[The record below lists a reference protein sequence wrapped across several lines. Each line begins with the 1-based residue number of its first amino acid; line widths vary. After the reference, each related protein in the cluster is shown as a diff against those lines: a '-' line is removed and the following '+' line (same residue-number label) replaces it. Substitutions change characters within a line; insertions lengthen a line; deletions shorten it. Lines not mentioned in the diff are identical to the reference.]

1 MGKDIKNTDPR
12 EIGTGGLEGLQWR
25 PNPDDKKY
33 SYDYTLDNVP
43 SLKEFLETPSDSP
56 ETKRRVSE
64 GYSVGSMDTEG
75 IYAPDLYDSKYD
87 HEVKS
92 INELENLEDF
102 RAEKQPW
109 YEKFGNG
116 LAKMGIL
123 AKDTYLQTVGLG
135 FTSMFSDVE
144 GKESIWNNDLAEISY
159 QNMKE
164 MEKKFP
170 NYYTEEEREAYATG
184 KWTTMLDT
192 ANFWG
197 DHFLKNLGFTIG
209 AGAGA
214 MFSPQGF
221 AIGALSRIP
230 YMGRFL
236 ARALGTMYAA
246 AGESNVEAYH
256 AFKEFK
262 ESEFAKNSQ
271 AVEMELAKIRNKYSS
286 QLNELSKAKQYA
298 LSMLNSNISD
308 AEKNKLLTLLSEID
322 NKERYLTE
330 SLEQDYANYEN
341 TLKGVERDIEERAL
355 SVGNTTWAANF
366 ALLSVTE
373 FFSFGKFFDSGAMQR
388 TIRFAHNRAQ
398 DASKIGRRIAGQ
410 AVYDAVQE
418 GPIEE
423 MGQKFI
429 SESAKSAYSAD
440 SPDAYYEA
448 YNNEDAKIKIK
459 NWQKGMIEGFHQ
471 SYGSEAAWEEGF
483 IGAITGMMPGATSN
497 INGGTS
503 SDDTF
508 LGKNKKIGLRGGL
521 PGLIAEYVSTKNR
534 NKKLVDRVNSLL
546 EEYVD
551 TDGKVKNALAAHLHF
566 SEIMGGLSYT
576 DDTFSFK
583 NARDS
588 SDFSLIQ
595 AMSEA
600 GLVKN
605 LDEMLNVDY
614 STLSDEELSSLA
626 QQMGWE
632 DVTVGN
638 KKQSPIATK
647 EGKEA
652 FLKQLNQ
659 NKERMQEAY
668 SNYKESVEFIN
679 SNPKLRELSYDQK
692 TQLAWLHFK
701 ERAISNRQKQIN
713 DSIRTS
719 LTAIQSHIDDYIYTN
734 EASENKTT
742 QERIKDYKK
751 LKDIIENIIAGNP
764 IEIKDK
770 KEWISFLQKG
780 NVQKALSYNNK
791 SFKEGKEFIKG
802 LRDLVLLENLKNE
815 FKSSLDT
822 YLKNPN
828 TLVEETKKKEEKKQK
843 EEEDKKKKKI
853 LNAANS
859 ASVSSLTGLDE
870 EEEKT
875 VSQIVGTSVQEEDP
889 IGYAIRKKLEQA
901 KKAKKELK
909 TLDDIK
915 NTILKGDILQDER
928 DKIEGLFDIIEAA
941 FTNALNN
948 NKRNEFEDIGSSLWT
963 KFIKDLDS
971 LTNRTMSI
979 TEKQSLQ
986 NIIDAFVHTQEFKDS
1001 LPSNSNTQPNVT
1013 TTTGKNGSAV
1023 PSLPTKRKGN
1033 KKEKLEK
1040 GSNPFNEEEAEEERK
1055 NNQKNGGNKVEES
1068 AIKRNPDKKFNYWKT
1083 AITEYFLHLVKDKKT
1098 GEELWVKFTELI
1110 DNEKKYVTLEGKELN
1125 LKYTKEEIKW
1135 IKEVTKYLED
1145 QGCFSY
1151 LKNNNL
1157 KVGDKVTFF
1166 ADIKFAEKNNL
1177 IVRDKDGNI
1186 TDIPIFIKKGNQIIG
1201 VLPNKT
1207 FREKNA
1213 KQEYLDEWIADFLT
1227 QLNNKKKTDESLIS
1241 FEEGRTE
1248 VAEVLAGHLPYIKNY
1263 RRITE
1268 AFRQDDIKNMSIAIV
1283 GSNKDFILTDKGSN
1297 IKIRPYKGDKKPG
1310 KPFILMPI
1318 QSKEYTH
1325 MAVPMAMDT
1334 VNPVEGEV
1342 SLNGVLYDILNNL
1355 SGKESKLI
1363 FNVLNNIIFET
1374 IRVDFSKN
1382 GDISIKLD
1390 DGKTKSIL
1398 YEGDP
1403 TNISKIIESFKE
1415 ANLHF
1420 NVLLNGSDTRTINIF
1435 NSFSS
1440 ITRDTNYNKLVL
1452 NTAKTNV
1459 GTTQE
1464 NSDVMINSWY
1474 TLNPINDKGQQVTA
1488 SRPEHQT
1495 TIAPKQKT
1503 ITKANKKDRET
1514 ANNVNQKAEKE
1525 KNRKKS
1531 KTSKKEK
1538 NTNIPQPQVD
1548 TVKPENDNTTSE
1560 KSTIEKIKT
1569 KLEEAGFDMD
1579 EIDEEE
1585 FFDALEE
1592 DIENLWGLLSSTPDY
1607 EIIKLERLTTKSIE
1621 KFIDYLENK
1630 GKARVTTEGTK
1641 ETIDVEKEKAWFKEV
1656 FPNLDEDRIITTIDN
1671 FIRIR
1676 GNKYA
1681 YGMYKRGMITLS
1693 KIGASGTLYHE
1704 AFHFVFDLFVSQEEK
1719 ENIFDGARDKFKL
1732 RDYIRKEHED
1742 LEIEEQLAE
1751 AFRRYVQFEE
1761 TPIIGSLVHIF
1772 RQLKHFIQSFL
1783 GNEAYIDNLFY
1794 RINNAKIDTSEVQP
1808 SSSVVR
1814 LKEEPYTQEMLDIK
1828 AKAIADGTFMKA
1840 PNGNPSNLN
1849 ERQWIHVRTKAFKK
1863 WFGDWENDLRNAS
1876 KIVDENGEPK
1886 EVYHGGDAGITVFNK
1901 NNRISTGYL
1910 PTANVG
1916 FFFTDS
1922 KENANHYSKLRK
1934 SRFGNNTETYSV
1946 FLNIKNPLYFDTIH
1960 DFREYMIEEPYKG
1973 YNEDGDIISKR
1984 QIPNEFDGIYVKQVN
1999 QSDLAKEIVAFNP
2012 NQIKS
2017 ATDNIGTYDE
2027 SNDDIRYREVEDEK
2041 SFWDNLVKN
2050 AGINLI
2056 KLNNKAVKLV
2066 VNSVTKS
2073 YGQGKRK
2080 VGYYDNNSNFTFPNK
2095 KEMQKVFDNK
2105 KYLFEENNSIKLFST
2120 SKYIYAIEIN
2130 KEGQVKPLLCLERD
2144 SAEATALKLINKNL
2158 TTSSINNTIGI
2169 TVNSEDSYFKS
2180 ISDNYGKSDSSESE
2194 LSKNTTIKNFI
2205 ILNSEEFEQTLK
2217 KFQNSEYQDF
2227 KFKNIVFSPEQ
2238 IEKLLRFS
2246 SKEAKKNNNYFFYEI
2261 LNTSI
2266 KNLRNSNDYKLVQQY
2281 LEDLYKVLKDS
2292 DVKIVSDILFSIRYT
2307 LTKYYNNFSSRT
2319 EFDKNLL
2326 KYLIKF
2332 SEFYTETYSDEI
2344 DELFQVNTIKHLKV
2358 EDLKNISNDT
2368 IKQTIVER
2376 KIEDILSLYMKED
2389 YYLDFSENNKII
2401 SNSELIDF
2409 LNVTPDLYNLVY
2421 HINLPLFQV
2430 SQLAKKYSDRIYN
2443 EFDVAAE
2450 FDAGTPNWSSVWE
2463 GLIENHNN
2471 VVVIDMFNSLKNYIF
2486 EIMERSNWTSEYI
2499 DSLLAPLKEGIE
2511 VLKSRLGVNISEE
2524 EVERLELSGV
2534 RNIDMDV
2541 LKAHVVYG
2549 SPLINPSIAIIN
2561 PNISTHKGYGDI
2573 TLLMSNTLI
2582 ENYDATLYPEDAYTP
2597 AFSNQRDL
2605 GKAYRAGQISANEA
2619 SAALKKLKNYSDV
2632 KSISLRE
2639 YKKYL
2644 ISLKKNLN
2652 HNKESYAELKI
2663 NENVNFYDGVI
2674 GVLAPKSKK
2683 ESIEKLKLQDFNI
2696 PIYYYEDIE
2705 DDYTVTRQNQINAFV
2720 RAYKQNKQKVRLQND
2735 NGVTK
2740 GFTKDGEIFINKDS
2754 SDSTTCVHEYTHLWV
2769 DALRKSNPELYQRGM
2784 LLAKE
2789 NVELWNQIVGDN
2801 YYGNKWADLD
2811 IADFEHEVFSEVTAR
2826 LTSKEANNVF
2836 NSIKNKSLIKA
2847 LKQWI
2852 SDFAE
2857 FIKDTFTSWTK
2868 DEANKISN
2876 EEFFKMPI
2884 RDLYKGI
2891 NPNTIEDST
2900 ENKEEQLS
2908 AEDKSKLEKQKIR
2921 NFRINKLEY
2930 FNLSLEDLQYL
2941 EERGISKEEYNS
2953 MEMLEK
2959 EIVMKCR

>member
-1 MGKDIKNTDPR
+1 MEKDIKNTDPR
-12 EIGTGGLEGLQWR
+12 EIGTGGLEGLQWK
-25 PNPDDKKY
+25 PNSTENKY

-221 AIGALSRIP
+221 AIGALSTIP
-230 YMGRFL
+230 YLRGAGRFL

-256 AFKEFK
+256 AYKEFK

-298 LSMLNSNISD
+298 LSMLNSNISNT
-308 AEKNKLLTLLSEID
+308 ERNKVLTLLSEID

-330 SLEQDYANYEN
+330 ALEQDYTNYEN
-341 TLKGVERDIEERAL
+341 TLKGIERDIEERAL

-388 TIRFAHNRAQ
+388 TIRFANNRAQ
-398 DASKIGRRIAGQ
+398 DASKVGRRIAGQ

-483 IGAITGMMPGATSN
+483 IGAITGMMPGATSS

-508 LGKNKKIGLRGGL
+508 LGKNKKVGLRGGL

-626 QQMGWE
+626 QQMSWE

-679 SNPKLRELSYDQK
+679 SNPKLRDLSYDQK

-719 LTAIQSHIDDYIYTN
+719 LTAIQSHIDDYISTN

-751 LKDIIENIIAGNP
+751 LKEIIENIIAGNS

-843 EEEDKKKKKI
+843 EEEDKKKKEV

-859 ASVSSLTGLDE
+859 ASVSSLTDLDE

-875 VSQIVGTSVQEEDP
+875 VSQIVGDAIDKDDSFRD
-889 IGYAIRKKLEQA
+889 AIRMKLEEA
-901 KKAKKELK
+901 KKAKRDLK
-909 TLDDIK
+909 TLEDIK
-915 NTILKGDILQDER
+915 NAILEGDVFSQD
-928 DKIEGLFDIIEAA
+928 DIDAIESIFEYIGVGYNEALDS
-941 FTNALNN
+941 NR
-948 NKRNEFEDIGSSLWT
+948 KKEFEDIESPLWKSIEDGYKQVSGKT
-963 KFIKDLDS
+963 HTDS
-971 LTNRTMSI
+971 QRQLY
-979 TEKQSLQ
+979 Q
-986 NIIDAFVHTQEFKDS
+986 NIIDKFKETQEFKNS

-1013 TTTGKNGSAV
+1013 TTTGKDGSAE
-1023 PSLPTKRKGN
+1023 PSLSTKRKSN
-1033 KKEKLEK
+1033 KKEELRKD
-1040 GSNPFNEEEAEEERK
+1040 SNPFNEEDAEEERK
-1055 NNQKNGGNKVEES
+1055 NNQKNGGNKAEES
-1068 AIKRNPDKKFNYWKT
+1068 DIRRNPDGFFNYWKT
-1083 AITEYFLHLVKDKKT
+1083 AITEYYLRRVKDKKT
-1098 GEELWVKFTELI
+1098 REELWIKFTELI
-1110 DNEKKYVTLEGKELN
+1110 DNEKKYTTLEGKELN

-1166 ADIKFAEKNNL
+1166 ADLKFAEEKGL

-1207 FREKNA
+1207 FREINA
-1213 KQEYLDEWIADFLT
+1213 EQAYLDEWIADFLNE
-1227 QLNNKKKTDESLIS
+1227 LNTKSKNSTEGLIS
-1241 FEEGRTE
+1241 FEKGGTE
-1248 VAEVLAGHLPYIKNY
+1248 VAEVLAGHLPYIKTY

-1268 AFRQDDIKNMSIAIV
+1268 AFRQDDINNMSIAIM
-1283 GSNKDFILTDKGSN
+1283 GSYGDFMLTDNNSN
-1297 IKIRPYKGDKKPG
+1297 IKIRPYMGDKKSG

-1334 VNPVEGEV
+1334 VNPIEGEV

-1355 SGKESKLI
+1355 SGKKIDLI
-1363 FNVLNNIIFET
+1363 FRALNNIIFET
-1374 IRVDFSKN
+1374 IRVNFEN
-1382 GDISIKLD
+1382 GGIHIELD
-1390 DGKTKSIL
+1390 DGKNRSTI

-1403 TNISKIIESFKE
+1403 TNVSKIIESFKE

-1420 NVLLNGSDTRTINIF
+1420 NVLLNGNDARTKNIF

-1459 GTTQE
+1459 GTSQE

-1474 TLNPINDKGQQVTA
+1474 TLNPINGKGQQVTA

-1503 ITKANKKDRET
+1503 TTKANKKDRQT
-1514 ANNVNQKAEKE
+1514 VDNINQKAEKE

-1538 NTNIPQPQVD
+1538 NANISQPQVD
-1548 TVKPENDNTTSE
+1548 TVNPGNNNTSSVE
-1560 KSTIEKIKT
+1560 STLEKIKT

-1592 DIENLWGLLSSTPDY
+1592 DIENLWGLLNNTPNY
-1607 EIIKLERLTTKSIE
+1607 EIINLERLTTKSI
-1621 KFIDYLENK
+1621 KRFIDYLENK
-1630 GKARVTTEGTK
+1630 GKARVITEGTK
-1641 ETIDVEKEKAWFKEV
+1641 ETIDVEKEKAWFKKV
-1656 FPNLDEDRIITTIDN
+1656 FPNLDDDRIITTIDN

-1719 ENIFDGARDKFKL
+1719 ENIFDEARDKFKL

-1761 TPIIGSLVHIF
+1761 TPIIGSLVHVF
-1772 RQLKHFIQSFL
+1772 RQLKYFIQSFL

-1828 AKAIADGTFMKA
+1828 AKAIVDGTFMKA
-1840 PNGNPSNLN
+1840 PNGKPSNLN
-1849 ERQWIHVRTKAFKK
+1849 ERQWLHVRTKAFKK
-1863 WFGDWENDLRNAS
+1863 WFGDWTKITQNEDGTWNIPDDVS
-1876 KIVDENGEPK
+1876 KVIDIETGEPLV
-1886 EVYHGGDAGITVFNK
+1886 VYHGTPVGNFTIFKNGKYQATNGGNFAVGTFTTTDLNSARRYSGDRFEAPKVKSTEEYKKQNFIEKILKNPLKKIPNSDRASEYSPRLNSDANNFDAITNDVQD
-1901 NNRISTGYL
+1901 NNRGMFKSS
-1910 PTANVG
+1910 V
-1916 FFFTDS
+1916 
-1922 KENANHYSKLRK
+1922 YSL
-1934 SRFGNNTETYSV
+1934 FV
-1946 FLNIKNPLYFDTIH
+1946 NIKNPKIVDYNGNYWSSSPEEVIHKYWVRVQNMWTEEKAEYIEVDSLEAARQYIENYKSNFKEFKNFTVPEESRTRDKILSTANYGDSIEDYGGWRKDTGEFISV
-1960 DFREYMIEEPYKG
+1960 RIMKRTTPKTVNGLAYTAEQQG
-1973 YNEDGDIISKR
+1973 YDGLIVFNIQDANMPETGNNYPIDEF
-1984 QIPNEFDGIYVKQVN
+1984 IP
-1999 QSDLAKEIVAFNP
+1999 FNP

-2027 SNDDIRYREVEDEK
+2027 SNDDIRYLMAGETGAYELDIESVKNDAAEAMVRL
-2041 SFWDNLVKN
+2041 DNLEI
-2050 AGINLI
+2050 AIL
-2056 KLNNKAVKLV
+2056 L
-2066 VNSVTKS
+2066 
-2073 YGQGKRK
+2073 
-2080 VGYYDNNSNFTFPNK
+2080 
-2095 KEMQKVFDNK
+2095 E
-2105 KYLFEENNSIKLFST
+2105 EENKEASEIKRATGWERGLDGQWRYEIDDFQVNIDLLLE
-2120 SKYIYAIEIN
+2120 KYE
-2130 KEGQVKPLLCLERD
+2130 
-2144 SAEATALKLINKNL
+2144 
-2158 TTSSINNTIGI
+2158 
-2169 TVNSEDSYFKS
+2169 
-2180 ISDNYGKSDSSESE
+2180 
-2194 LSKNTTIKNFI
+2194 
-2205 ILNSEEFEQTLK
+2205 
-2217 KFQNSEYQDF
+2217 EYQ
-2227 KFKNIVFSPEQ
+2227 KNVKENPE
-2238 IEKLLRFS
+2238 S
-2246 SKEAKKNNNYFFYEI
+2246 SKEPFTVY
-2261 LNTSI
+2261 
-2266 KNLRNSNDYKLVQQY
+2266 V
-2281 LEDLYKVLKDS
+2281 
-2292 DVKIVSDILFSIRYT
+2292 
-2307 LTKYYNNFSSRT
+2307 
-2319 EFDKNLL
+2319 
-2326 KYLIKF
+2326 
-2332 SEFYTETYSDEI
+2332 
-2344 DELFQVNTIKHLKV
+2344 
-2358 EDLKNISNDT
+2358 
-2368 IKQTIVER
+2368 
-2376 KIEDILSLYMKED
+2376 EDILSGENILA
-2389 YYLDFSENNKII
+2389 YYDFKVAYNTLSNMSLVFENM
-2401 SNSELIDF
+2401 EEGTRGY
-2409 LNVTPDLYNLVY
+2409 V
-2421 HINLPLFQV
+2421 
-2430 SQLAKKYSDRIYN
+2430 LAKQSVIHLNKSILTMDKESLRKDLNRTIAHETQHLIQDVEGFSPGGNTRIAIKTSKAKR
-2443 EFDVAAE
+2443 E
-2450 FDAGTPNWSSVWE
+2450 
-2463 GLIENHNN
+2463 IEAYEKWRETVENTYK
-2471 VVVIDMFNSLKNYIF
+2471 V
-2486 EIMERSNWTSEYI
+2486 
-2499 DSLLAPLKEGIE
+2499 
-2511 VLKSRLGVNISEE
+2511 ISE
-2524 EVERLELSGV
+2524 R
-2534 RNIDMDV
+2534 
-2541 LKAHVVYG
+2541 Y
-2549 SPLINPSIAIIN
+2549 
-2561 PNISTHKGYGDI
+2561 
-2573 TLLMSNTLI
+2573 
-2582 ENYDATLYPEDAYTP
+2582 
-2597 AFSNQRDL
+2597 
-2605 GKAYRAGQISANEA
+2605 
-2619 SAALKKLKNYSDV
+2619 
-2632 KSISLRE
+2632 
-2639 YKKYL
+2639 
-2644 ISLKKNLN
+2644 
-2652 HNKESYAELKI
+2652 NKESESVKNDSSLSTKERKKRLREIYSKIEKEEVDKSKNAYKEAKEKGGLVIGEDVYRLSDYSYYYHLAGEAEARAVSNRMNLSFMERRESLLKSEVYKEVKKEHI
-2663 NENVNFYDGVI
+2663 HFIESSIEALDKLENSIEGKNNISAFEENEN
-2674 GVLAPKSKK
+2674 S
-2683 ESIEKLKLQDFNI
+2683 
-2696 PIYYYEDIE
+2696 
-2705 DDYTVTRQNQINAFV
+2705 
-2720 RAYKQNKQKVRLQND
+2720 
-2735 NGVTK
+2735 
-2740 GFTKDGEIFINKDS
+2740 
-2754 SDSTTCVHEYTHLWV
+2754 
-2769 DALRKSNPELYQRGM
+2769 
-2784 LLAKE
+2784 
-2789 NVELWNQIVGDN
+2789 
-2801 YYGNKWADLD
+2801 
-2811 IADFEHEVFSEVTAR
+2811 
-2826 LTSKEANNVF
+2826 
-2836 NSIKNKSLIKA
+2836 
-2847 LKQWI
+2847 
-2852 SDFAE
+2852 
-2857 FIKDTFTSWTK
+2857 
-2868 DEANKISN
+2868 
-2876 EEFFKMPI
+2876 
-2884 RDLYKGI
+2884 
-2891 NPNTIEDST
+2891 ST

-2930 FNLSLEDLQYL
+2930 SNLSLEDLQYL

>member
-1 MGKDIKNTDPR
+1 MEKDIKNTDPR
-12 EIGTGGLEGLQWR
+12 EIGTGGLEGLQWK
-25 PNPDDKKY
+25 PNSTENKY

-221 AIGALSRIP
+221 AIGALSTIP
-230 YMGRFL
+230 HLRGVGRFL

-256 AFKEFK
+256 AYKEFK

-298 LSMLNSNISD
+298 LSMLNSNISNT
-308 AEKNKLLTLLSEID
+308 ERNKVLTLLSEID

-330 SLEQDYANYEN
+330 ALEQDYTNYEN
-341 TLKGVERDIEERAL
+341 TLKGIERGIEERAL

-388 TIRFAHNRAQ
+388 TIRFANNRAQ
-398 DASKIGRRIAGQ
+398 DASKVGRRIAGQ
-410 AVYDAVQE
+410 AVYDAIQE

-483 IGAITGMMPGATSN
+483 IGAITGMMPGATSS

-508 LGKNKKIGLRGGL
+508 LGKNKKVGLRGGL

-551 TDGKVKNALAAHLHF
+551 TNGKVKNALAAHLHF

-679 SNPKLRELSYDQK
+679 SNPKLRDLSYDQK

-719 LTAIQSHIDDYIYTN
+719 LTAIQSHIDDYISTN

-751 LKDIIENIIAGNP
+751 LKEIIENIIAGNP

-843 EEEDKKKKKI
+843 EEEDKKKKEV

-859 ASVSSLTGLDE
+859 ASVSSLTDLDE
-870 EEEKT
+870 EEGKT
-875 VSQIVGTSVQEEDP
+875 VSQIVEDAIDKDDP
-889 IGYAIRKKLEQA
+889 LGDAIRLKLKEA
-901 KKAKKELK
+901 AKAKKELK
-909 TLDDIK
+909 TLKDIK
-915 NTILKGDILQDER
+915 NAILEGDAFSKNEVDE
-928 DKIEGLFDIIEAA
+928 IESIFEHIGVGYNEALDS
-941 FTNALNN
+941 NR
-948 NKRNEFEDIGSSLWT
+948 KKEFEDIDSPLWKSIEDAYKQVSGKT
-963 KFIKDLDS
+963 LTDS
-971 LTNRTMSI
+971 QRQLY
-979 TEKQSLQ
+979 Q
-986 NIIDAFVHTQEFKDS
+986 NIIDKFKETQEFKNS
-1001 LPSNSNTQPNVT
+1001 LPSNSNTQPNIT
-1013 TTTGKNGSAV
+1013 TTTGKDGSAE
-1023 PSLPTKRKGN
+1023 PSLPTKRKSN
-1033 KKEKLEK
+1033 KKEEFRKD
-1040 GSNPFNEEEAEEERK
+1040 SNPFNEEDAEEERK
-1055 NNQKNGGNKVEES
+1055 NNQKKGGNNAEES
-1068 AIKRNPDKKFNYWKT
+1068 AIRRNPDGFFNYWKT
-1083 AITEYFLHLVKDKKT
+1083 AITEYYLRRVKDKTT
-1098 GEELWVKFTELI
+1098 GEELWIKFTEFI
-1110 DNEKKYVTLEGKELN
+1110 DNEKKYTTLEGKELN
-1125 LKYTKEEIKW
+1125 LKYTKKEVEW
-1135 IKEVTKYLED
+1135 IKKVTKYLED

-1157 KVGDKVTFF
+1157 KVRDKVTFF
-1166 ADIKFAEKNNL
+1166 ADVKFAKEKDL

-1207 FREKNA
+1207 FRELNA
-1213 KQEYLDEWIADFLT
+1213 KQEYLDEWIADFLNE
-1227 QLNNKKKTDESLIS
+1227 LNTKSNKSTDGLIS
-1241 FEEGRTE
+1241 FEKEGTE
-1248 VAEVLAGHLPYIKNY
+1248 VAEVLTGHLPYIKTY

-1268 AFRQDDIKNMSIAIV
+1268 AFRQDDINNMSIAIV
-1283 GSNKDFILTDKGSN
+1283 GRNGDFILTDKGSN
-1297 IKIRPYKGDKKPG
+1297 IKIRPYMGDKNPG

-1334 VNPVEGEV
+1334 VNPIEGEV
-1342 SLNGVLYDILNNL
+1342 SLNGVLYDIINNL

-1374 IRVDFSKN
+1374 IRVNFEN
-1382 GDISIKLD
+1382 GGIHIELD
-1390 DGKTKSIL
+1390 DGKNRSTIYK
-1398 YEGDP
+1398 GDP
-1403 TNISKIIESFKE
+1403 TNVSKIIESFKE

-1420 NVLLNGSDTRTINIF
+1420 NVLLNGNDARTKNIF

-1459 GTTQE
+1459 GTSQE

-1474 TLNPINDKGQQVTA
+1474 TLNPINGKGQQVTA

-1503 ITKANKKDRET
+1503 TTKANKKDRQT
-1514 ANNVNQKAEKE
+1514 VDNINQKTEKE

-1538 NTNIPQPQVD
+1538 NANISQPQVD
-1548 TVKPENDNTTSE
+1548 TANPENNNTSSVE
-1560 KSTIEKIKT
+1560 STIEKIKT

-1592 DIENLWGLLSSTPDY
+1592 DIENLCGLLNNTPNY
-1607 EIIKLERLTTKSIE
+1607 EIIQLERLTTKSIK

-1656 FPNLDEDRIITTIDN
+1656 FPNLDDDRIVTTIDN

-1719 ENIFDGARDKFKL
+1719 ENIFDEARDKFKL

-1828 AKAIADGTFMKA
+1828 TKAIADGTFMKA
-1840 PNGNPSNLN
+1840 PNGKPSNLN
-1849 ERQWIHVRTKAFKK
+1849 ERQWLHVRTKAFKK
-1863 WFGDWENDLRNAS
+1863 WFGDWLNNPFAKNVNIDSGSFNPDNVDGAGYRPEFIFRQNGKYVGSFHFEEYIIGREGEVENNTPYLTFPEVGWGLSIEPEFRGKGLGKAMYYEAAKFAARKGKTLRSAS
-1876 KIVDENGEPK
+1876 LDSVSESAKRVWNSLVKSGYATIEDNHYIFNNDKLNFSKVVDENGEPLK
-1886 EVYHGGDAGITVFNK
+1886 VYHATKANFNIFDSSYAG
-1901 NNRISTGYL
+1901 TGSG
-1910 PTANVG
+1910 N
-1916 FFFTDS
+1916 
-1922 KENANHYSKLRK
+1922 KENTEGSFYFGRHKETVLDVFRPK
-1934 SRFGNNTETYSV
+1934 SIEERNSYNVMEV
-1946 FLNIKNPLYFDTIH
+1946 FLNLRNPNIIPLEDFNKTWFDKN
-1960 DFREYMIEEPYKG
+1960 EY
-1973 YNEDGDIISKR
+1973 SKVHTG
-1984 QIPNEFDGIYVKQVN
+1984 DGIIAVPKETPEQIYERRVKEYNKKKNEGRLAMWDRLPESPEEFMEEQLDHIYVAY
-1999 QSDLAKEIVAFNP
+1999 SP

-2027 SNDDIRYREVEDEK
+2027 SNDDIRYLMAGETGAYELDIESVKNDTAEAMVRL
-2041 SFWDNLVKN
+2041 DNLEI
-2050 AGINLI
+2050 AIL
-2056 KLNNKAVKLV
+2056 L
-2066 VNSVTKS
+2066 
-2073 YGQGKRK
+2073 
-2080 VGYYDNNSNFTFPNK
+2080 
-2095 KEMQKVFDNK
+2095 E
-2105 KYLFEENNSIKLFST
+2105 EEN
-2120 SKYIYAIEIN
+2120 
-2130 KEGQVKPLLCLERD
+2130 
-2144 SAEATALKLINKNL
+2144 
-2158 TTSSINNTIGI
+2158 
-2169 TVNSEDSYFKS
+2169 
-2180 ISDNYGKSDSSESE
+2180 
-2194 LSKNTTIKNFI
+2194 
-2205 ILNSEEFEQTLK
+2205 
-2217 KFQNSEYQDF
+2217 
-2227 KFKNIVFSPEQ
+2227 
-2238 IEKLLRFS
+2238 
-2246 SKEAKKNNNYFFYEI
+2246 KEASEIKRATGWERGLDGQWRYEI
-2261 LNTSI
+2261 
-2266 KNLRNSNDYKLVQQY
+2266 D
-2281 LEDLYKVLKDS
+2281 D
-2292 DVKIVSDILFSIRYT
+2292 
-2307 LTKYYNNFSSRT
+2307 
-2319 EFDKNLL
+2319 
-2326 KYLIKF
+2326 
-2332 SEFYTETYSDEI
+2332 
-2344 DELFQVNTIKHLKV
+2344 FQVNI
-2358 EDLKNISNDT
+2358 DLLLEKYEEYQKNVKENPENSKEPFT
-2368 IKQTIVER
+2368 VYV
-2376 KIEDILSLYMKED
+2376 EDILSGENILA
-2389 YYLDFSENNKII
+2389 YYDFKVAYNTLSNMSLVFENM
-2401 SNSELIDF
+2401 EEGTRGY
-2409 LNVTPDLYNLVY
+2409 V
-2421 HINLPLFQV
+2421 
-2430 SQLAKKYSDRIYN
+2430 LAKQSVIHLNKSILTMDKESLRKDLNRTIAHETQHLIQDVEGFSPGGNTRI
-2443 EFDVAAE
+2443 AIK
-2450 FDAGTPNWSSVWE
+2450 TPKAKRE
-2463 GLIENHNN
+2463 IEAYEKWRETVENTYK
-2471 VVVIDMFNSLKNYIF
+2471 V
-2486 EIMERSNWTSEYI
+2486 
-2499 DSLLAPLKEGIE
+2499 
-2511 VLKSRLGVNISEE
+2511 ISE
-2524 EVERLELSGV
+2524 R
-2534 RNIDMDV
+2534 
-2541 LKAHVVYG
+2541 Y
-2549 SPLINPSIAIIN
+2549 
-2561 PNISTHKGYGDI
+2561 
-2573 TLLMSNTLI
+2573 
-2582 ENYDATLYPEDAYTP
+2582 
-2597 AFSNQRDL
+2597 
-2605 GKAYRAGQISANEA
+2605 
-2619 SAALKKLKNYSDV
+2619 
-2632 KSISLRE
+2632 
-2639 YKKYL
+2639 
-2644 ISLKKNLN
+2644 
-2652 HNKESYAELKI
+2652 NKESESVKNDSSLSTKERKKRLREIYSKI
-2663 NENVNFYDGVI
+2663 EKEEVD
-2674 GVLAPKSKK
+2674 KSKNAYK
-2683 ESIEKLKLQDFNI
+2683 EAKEKGGLVMGEEVYRLSDYLYYYHLAGEAEARAVSNRMNLSFMERRESLLKSEVYKEVKKEHIHFIESSIEALDKL
-2696 PIYYYEDIE
+2696 E
-2705 DDYTVTRQNQINAFV
+2705 
-2720 RAYKQNKQKVRLQND
+2720 
-2735 NGVTK
+2735 
-2740 GFTKDGEIFINKDS
+2740 
-2754 SDSTTCVHEYTHLWV
+2754 
-2769 DALRKSNPELYQRGM
+2769 
-2784 LLAKE
+2784 
-2789 NVELWNQIVGDN
+2789 
-2801 YYGNKWADLD
+2801 
-2811 IADFEHEVFSEVTAR
+2811 
-2826 LTSKEANNVF
+2826 
-2836 NSIKNKSLIKA
+2836 NSIEGKNN
-2847 LKQWI
+2847 I
-2852 SDFAE
+2852 SAF
-2857 FIKDTFTSWTK
+2857 
-2868 DEANKISN
+2868 
-2876 EEFFKMPI
+2876 EE
-2884 RDLYKGI
+2884 
-2891 NPNTIEDST
+2891 IENSST

-2930 FNLSLEDLQYL
+2930 SNLSLEDLQYL